1 MEPAMSRSTWCM
13 AIALA
18 SQAALAGPY
27 DRAWAVVE
35 SGDRSDTRQEFPVAI
50 TQVDGQSTRNPRGGD
65 ALEPGKHTVRV
76 RFETAR
82 VQQSEAEKARD
93 LELMLEPCM
102 RYRIAARR
110 TQSTG
115 TEWEPKV
122 YPEKIGE
129 CARKFK

>member
-1 MEPAMSRSTWCM
+1 MSRLPAW
-13 AIALA
+13 IV
-18 SQAALAGPY
+18 AALAAGTAFAGAY
-27 DRAWAVVE
+27 DRPWAIVE

-50 TQVDGQSTRNPRGGD
+50 TQVDGQSTRSPRGGD

-82 VQQSEAEKARD
+82 VQQSEAEKSRD
-93 LELMLEPCM
+93 LDLTLEPCM

-110 TQSTG
+110 TTSTG